1 MYRRIRLSIFVIP
14 SHEPNTNS
22 PTGYR
27 SIGPQAR
34 GLNLYPHLTVRF
46 PSRRKARRRGDD
58 DGGSAGPAAE
68 WTLTDGITAVCRYT
82 GGTERRR
89 LRAPYYC
96 SPACNQF
103 YGHLPLCVHVYAGQ
117 QIASSCLHLLLL
129 LLLPASTPPNAYEKA
144 DLSLV
149 AKLL

>member
-14 SHEPNTNS
+14 SHRPSTL
-22 PTGYR
+22 PVGYR
-27 SIGPQAR
+27 TTSSWSRP
-34 GLNLYPHLTVRF
+34 LSSPSHLTVRF
-46 PSRRKARRRGDD
+46 SSRRKARRRGDD
-58 DGGSAGPAAE
+58 DDGSAGPAAE
-68 WTLTDGITAVCRYT
+68 CTLTDGITAVCRYT

-89 LRAPYYC
+89 QRAPYYC